1 VKHNIN
7 DLNAFDAQA
16 ALGFVRSQTTHVEAE
31 VYRIKYADIQYQDF
45 IPVDFSAH
53 PFAKTVTYT
62 TLDRAGAAKWLNGNA
77 GDIPRADIE
86 MAQFET
92 AVHTAGI
99 GYGWG
104 WEEVNQAQMLGIALG
119 SEKAA
124 AARRA
129 SEEFIDRIAL
139 EGDTTKNFNGGLFN
153 HPDVTV
159 TAPTTGAWA
168 SATPDQIIADLNQG
182 LQLVNTATNTII
194 YADTMLLPF
203 ERMNLIGST
212 RLTDTNETIL
222 SFFRRNNIYTAQ
234 TGSPLMLRAGRGLL
248 TAGVSGDARMVTYR
262 RSPEVMKLHMPMPHR
277 FLPVFQ
283 KDGLNWEVPGVM
295 RLGGL
300 DLKLPKE
307 VSYIDGI

>member
-1 VKHNIN
+1 MFDKN

-16 ALGFVRSQTTHVEAE
+16 ALGFVRAQTTHVESQ
-31 VYRIKYADIQYQDF
+31 VYRIKYADIQYQDLV
-45 IPVDFSAH
+45 PVDFSAH

-62 TLDRAGAAKWLNGNA
+62 SIDRAGAAKWLNGNA

-86 MAQFET
+86 MSQFET

-129 SEEFIDRIAL
+129 SEEFIDNIAL
-139 EGDTTKNFNGGLFN
+139 YGDSTKNFSGGLFN
-153 HPDVTV
+153 HPNVTI
-159 TAPTTGAWA
+159 TAAGNGAWA
-168 SATPDQIIADLNQG
+168 SATPDEILEDLNQA
-182 LQLVNTATNTII
+182 LQLVNSATNTII
-194 YADTMLLPF
+194 YADTLLLPF
-203 ERMNLIGST
+203 EKMNTIGST

-234 TGSPLMLRAGRGLL
+234 TGSSLMLRAGRGLI
-248 TAGVSGDARMVTYR
+248 TAGDSDDARMIAYR
-262 RSPEVMKLHMPMPHR
+262 RSPEVMKLHVPMPHR

-283 KDGLNWEVPGVM
+283 KDGLNWEIPGVM

-300 DLKLPKE
+300 DLRLPNE
-307 VSYIDGI
+307 VSYVDGI